1 VAIVEPKVPPKGW
14 WRRRPAL
21 AAFGIGALLV
31 AAAIGGGWYYWAGH
45 DGPGDYVE
53 VFLTDLPAD
62 LAALELTVGAV
73 LVGAANHSLHV
84 ETPVFDLLQLQGLSQ
99 SIRVASGFVPAGADR
114 STVGIVFDRA
124 VATIAGQ
131 EVALPIPE
139 AMLLIEHGRS
149 ELSSASSAILL
160 DIDVENSVPLVGDGY
175 VFKPWVTAVYVYEYE
190 DKPGRA
196 TDGGPDTD
204 FRATHTPA
212 FDEDEPTT
220 PKKQDTVTPPSDT
233 PRGGSG
239 SGGSTSGSGTT
250 GTDNV
255 APDLGGATG
264 GGSGDGINDTG
275 DLVQE
280 ELGIIVQYTNGQ
292 GQVVAAHLTNL
303 GLTVLHTYTSD
314 DALYLLAPLSAVRDI
329 AEIPQV
335 TYIEKEKPI
344 SFTLDTSKDAIDA
357 EGIAHLVT
365 GLKDSQGN
373 PIDGRGVGVA
383 VIDTGIDATH
393 PDLPYNDGI
402 HPDPVIMQNLKVG
415 SVSYLVNLVPMV
427 NTDSTSGHGTHVA
440 GIVAGQGSVDAAH
453 KGVAPGARLYGLGV
467 GEMSTTLW
475 TNQALDWVRL
485 NHDQVDPPIRVVTN
499 SWTTGTTYDP
509 NAYSSKVVR
518 DLVDAGVVVV
528 FSAGNDGGDGSS
540 IRTSGEAQNPREGVI
555 SVGSYDD
562 HDDGRQNGGLASS
575 SSRGKTLVASSW
587 PDVSAPGVTISSTKA
602 AISAGGLGV
611 LTAYKELSGTSQA
624 APHVAGVVAL
634 ILQANPD
641 LTPAQVEAI
650 LEGTAYAFGIGY
662 AKSADDR
669 YDGSH
674 YAKGHGLVD
683 AWEAVEAA
691 KAW

>member
-1 VAIVEPKVPPKGW
+1 
-14 WRRRPAL
+14 
-21 AAFGIGALLV
+21 
-31 AAAIGGGWYYWAGH
+31 
-45 DGPGDYVE
+45 
-53 VFLTDLPAD
+53 
-62 LAALELTVGAV
+62 
-73 LVGAANHSLHV
+73 
-84 ETPVFDLLQLQGLSQ
+84 
-99 SIRVASGFVPAGADR
+99 
-114 STVGIVFDRA
+114 
-124 VATIAGQ
+124 
-131 EVALPIPE
+131 
-139 AMLLIEHGRS
+139 
-149 ELSSASSAILL
+149 
-160 DIDVENSVPLVGDGY
+160 
-175 VFKPWVTAVYVYEYE
+175 
-190 DKPGRA
+190 
-196 TDGGPDTD
+196 
-204 FRATHTPA
+204 
-212 FDEDEPTT
+212 
-220 PKKQDTVTPPSDT
+220 
-233 PRGGSG
+233 
-239 SGGSTSGSGTT
+239 
-250 GTDNV
+250 
-255 APDLGGATG
+255 
-264 GGSGDGINDTG
+264 
-275 DLVQE
+275 
-280 ELGIIVQYTNGQ
+280 
-292 GQVVAAHLTNL
+292 
-303 GLTVLHTYTSD
+303 
-314 DALYLLAPLSAVRDI
+314 
-329 AEIPQV
+329 
-335 TYIEKEKPI
+335 
-344 SFTLDTSKDAIDA
+344 
-357 EGIAHLVT
+357 
-365 GLKDSQGN
+365 
-373 PIDGRGVGVA
+373 
-383 VIDTGIDATH
+383 
-393 PDLPYNDGI
+393 
-402 HPDPVIMQNLKVG
+402 
-415 SVSYLVNLVPMV
+415 MV